1 MAWPSDP
8 AVALS
13 YVDQLERMGAIEN
26 NDVENI
32 RSLLSSYDDAMSKGG
47 NNRLSRKISSISLE
61 DIGRENDAFRIQA
74 LLKENLKEISEK
86 LRRR

>member
-1 MAWPSDP
+1 
-8 AVALS
+8 
-13 YVDQLERMGAIEN
+13 VDQLERMGAIEN
-26 NDVENI
+26 DDVENI
-32 RSLLSSYDDAMSKGG
+32 RSLLSSYDDVMSKGG

>member
-1 MAWPSDP
+1 M
-8 AVALS
+8 
-13 YVDQLERMGAIEN
+13 
-26 NDVENI
+26 ENI

-61 DIGRENDAFRIQA
+61 DIGRENNAFMIQA

>member
-26 NDVENI
+26 DDVENI
-32 RSLLSSYDDAMSKGG
+32 RSLLSSYDDVMSKGG

-61 DIGRENDAFRIQA
+61 DIGRENNAFMIQA